1 MASAAAICTD
11 AAENIM
17 HIAQMHRY
25 CVAGRCIEASGRRF
39 NENEAFTA
47 SLPF

>member
-17 HIAQMHRY
+17 HIA
-25 CVAGRCIEASGRRF
+25 GLRRDSVGV
-39 NENEAFTA
+39 E
-47 SLPF
+47 